1 MTANTKPHESTFSSA
16 GDTPGRVKAG
26 SNLILAI
33 ASPAMAGPGKPG
45 RRHKGHRTLVQTR
58 LPRSEADFVTAL
70 ADERGE
76 YRADLVA
83 ALLRVALEHLDELPE
98 PADSDDDA
106 AQGRFDLAQAS

>member
-1 MTANTKPHESTFSSA
+1 M
-16 GDTPGRVKAG
+16 R
-26 SNLILAI
+26 NLIQAVR
-33 ASPAMAGPGKPG
+33 SGAMAGPGKPG
-45 RRHKGHRTLVQTR
+45 RRHKGDRTLVQTR
-58 LPRSEADFVTAL
+58 LPRSEADLVTAL

-106 AQGRFDLAQAS
+106 QGRFDLARAS